1 MCWTS
6 GSPDA
11 CFPSKGTRCILCLAP
26 DDQQINDLTDFV
38 DMLNAMRFGQLNSRT
53 IEEFNKLSRPL
64 VYNDG
69 IEPTEM

>member
-1 MCWTS
+1 LTTD
-6 GSPDA
+6 GV
-11 CFPSKGTRCILCLAP
+11 I
-26 DDQQINDLTDFV
+26 ILTDFV

-69 IEPTEM
+69 IEPTEL